1 MDPLKKR
8 KEKNKQ
14 SGASAALLLPTIAAP
29 GTIVFEKT
37 PGEIRYL
44 KNIHTI
50 LCLLIRQPDSSISK
64 DIILS

>member
-1 MDPLKKR
+1 MGPLKKR

-14 SGASAALLLPTIAAP
+14 SGASTALLLPTIAAP
-29 GTIVFEKT
+29 IVFEIP

>member
-8 KEKNKQ
+8 KRKNKQ

-29 GTIVFEKT
+29 MVFEKP

-50 LCLLIRQPDSSISK
+50 LCLLIRQPDSSLPK
-64 DIILS
+64 DIILI

>member
-29 GTIVFEKT
+29 IVFEKT

-50 LCLLIRQPDSSISK
+50 LWLLIRQPNSSISK